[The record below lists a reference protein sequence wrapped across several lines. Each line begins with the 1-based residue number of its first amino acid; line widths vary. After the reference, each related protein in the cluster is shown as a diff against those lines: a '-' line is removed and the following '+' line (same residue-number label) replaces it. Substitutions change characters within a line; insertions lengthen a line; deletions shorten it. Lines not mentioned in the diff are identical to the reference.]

1 MTMNDRSAARPICV
15 GVKRALESAGVT
27 LLALTTFMA
36 SSASA
41 QEAADAQQA
50 TAPQDAAPATG
61 GGSET
66 LEAITVTGSRIAR
79 ADGYEAPTPV
89 SVLGAEELNKMAT
102 VTIADSVNRLPAF
115 TNSQTPRNRSSN
127 ISSGTAGTNILNL
140 RGLGAN
146 RTLVLQ
152 DGKRLVG
159 STIATGTLSGAVDV
173 NMIPSGLVQ
182 RVDVVTGGASAVYG
196 SDALAG
202 VVNFV
207 LDKEFTGIK
216 GNVDYGATT
225 AGDGE
230 NYKVTLT
237 AGTKL
242 ADDRLH
248 LLFSG
253 EYADDQGIIGNDRSW
268 ADDSFQLMSNP
279 LATQAGQPSLL
290 TVHNAGVANG
300 TYGGL
305 TLSCQRVTPYVDLV
319 TGQPGNRLAA
329 IPGACGLRGTQ
340 FVDGGSAIPFQFG
353 PLVNGPTMQG
363 GDWEASRVD
372 RATTIALPLQR
383 KTLFGRV
390 AFDISDNVTT
400 FLDLQYG
407 QTWSHNQQVVPIL
420 NNGGSVYVYANNNV
434 VRPDG
439 TTFTAPNAFLAPELR
454 ATMLA
459 NNVDAIEIGTFNGD
473 MHYLQGI
480 NERELKRGVFGF
492 EGNFELGG
500 KEWNWDASYVHGE
513 QNIVSRT
520 PTNRV
525 NARYAAAINA
535 VRDPVSGNIVCGAR
549 DGFLNIRLD
558 ANCRPY
564 NPMGLGVNS
573 AQGLDYITDMGWS
586 DITLKQQ
593 VIAASMSGEPFENWA
608 GGVSLAFG
616 AEHRKESSEGSVS
629 ALDQSSAFFAGNYK
643 ATIGEYDVN
652 EAFLETVVPLLKD
665 VPGAEQLDFN
675 GAVRWTDYSES
686 GEVTTWKAGL
696 VWSPIEDARFRF
708 TRSRDIRAPG
718 LGELFNKGSG
728 GTGNNIDLGLP
739 PDAQGRYPQYF
750 MQSQTIG
757 NLNLKPEEADTT
769 GIGVVLTPR
778 FLPGFT
784 MSVDY
789 YKIEV
794 DGTIYVRTTREII
807 EGCYNS
813 LDQQLCSQIARDAA
827 GFINVVTSYPENI
840 VGETA
845 SGIDVDATYRLSIG
859 PGDLTLRAMGTFVD
873 KLETTT
879 ATGQKIDGKGINS
892 DDAGIGLGANL
903 SGPRHRFLL
912 SAGYDWDPVS
922 VTLSMRG
929 ISSGKYNNGFLE
941 CAVGECPTL
950 AQAQAL
956 GYNNTINDNH
966 IESAHYFDLGVNY
979 KLEGLGEI
987 YFVVENLTD
996 EDPAK
1001 VAGGRGAGFY
1011 QGQSNVTLYDRFGTM
1026 FHGGV
1031 RFQF

>member
-1 MTMNDRSAARPICV
+1 MNDRSAARSGERPV
-15 GVKRALESAGVT
+15 SAAVRRALGPASA
-27 LLALTTFMA
+27 LLALTSFVAFNAM
-36 SSASA
+36 A
-41 QEAADAQQA
+41 QETAEQVAQA
-50 TAPQDAAPATG
+50 GPSPAPQTDTGATSAPA
-61 GGSET
+61 GSDT

-89 SVLGAEELNKMAT
+89 SVLGAEDLNKMAT
-102 VTIADSVNRLPAF
+102 TTIADSVNRLPAF

-127 ISSGTAGTNILNL
+127 ISSGTAGTNLLNL

-152 DGKRLVG
+152 DGKRMVG
-159 STIATGTLSGAVDV
+159 SSIATGTLSGAVDV

-207 LDKEFTGIK
+207 LDKDFTGVK
-216 GNVDYGATT
+216 TNVDYGMTS

-230 NYKVTLT
+230 NYKFTVT

-253 EYADDQGIIGNDRSW
+253 EYANDEGIIGNDRSW
-268 ADDSFQLMSNP
+268 ADDSFQLMTNP
-279 LATQAGQPSLL
+279 NASQAGQPSLL

-305 TLSCQRVTPYVDLV
+305 TLSCQRITPYVDLV
-319 TGQPGNRLAA
+319 TGQPGNRLATM
-329 IPGACGLRGTQ
+329 PGACGLRGTQ
-340 FVDGGSAIPFQFG
+340 FVTGGEAIPFQFG
-353 PLVNGPTMQG
+353 NLVNGPTMSG

-372 RATTIALPLQR
+372 RATTIALPLER
-383 KTLFGRV
+383 KTLFGR
-390 AFDISDNVTT
+390 ASYDLTDNVTA
-400 FLDLQYG
+400 FVDLQYG
-407 QTWSHNQQVVPIL
+407 KTWSHNEQVVPIL
-420 NNGGSVYVYANNNV
+420 NNGGSVFVYQ
-434 VRPDG
+434 D
-439 TTFTAPNAFLAPELR
+439 NAFLSQDIRNVMA
-454 ATMLA
+454 A
-459 NNVDAIEIGTFNGD
+459 NNIDAIEIGTFNGD

-480 NERELKRGVFGF
+480 NEREMKRGVLGF
-492 EGNFELGG
+492 EGNFDLGG

-513 QNIVSRT
+513 QNIVSWT

-525 NARYAAAINA
+525 NSRYLAAINSRVDTA
-535 VRDPVSGNIVCGAR
+535 TGNIVCGAR
-549 DGFLNIRLD
+549 DRFLNIVVD
-558 ANCRPY
+558 PACRAY

-573 AQGLDYITDMGWS
+573 PQAIDYVTETGHS

-608 GGVSLAFG
+608 GPVSTAFG
-616 AEHRKESSEGSVS
+616 VEHRKESADGSVS
-629 ALDQSSAFFAGNYK
+629 ALDQASAFFAGNYK
-643 ATIGEYDVN
+643 ATVGEYTVN
-652 EAFLETVVPLLKD
+652 EGFFETVVPLLKD
-665 VPGAEQLDFN
+665 VPGADVLDFN
-675 GAVRWTDYSES
+675 GAVRYTDYSES
-686 GEVTTWKAGL
+686 GAVTTWKAGL
-696 VWSPIEDARFRF
+696 VWSPLEDMRFRV
-708 TRSRDIRAPG
+708 TKSRDIRAPG
-718 LGELFNKGSG
+718 LGELFNKGAG
-728 GTGNNIDLGLP
+728 GTGNNTDLAPGMV
-739 PDAQGRYPQYF
+739 DAQGRQLQYF

-757 NLNLKPEEADTT
+757 NRNLKPEEADTT

-794 DGTIYVRTTREII
+794 DGTIYARSTREII
-807 EGCYNS
+807 EGCYNNA
-813 LDQQLCSQIARDAA
+813 DAQLCSQIHRNDA
-827 GFINVVTSYPENI
+827 GFIDVVTSYPENI

-845 SGIDVDATYRLSIG
+845 SGIDVDATYRLPVG

-879 ATGQKIDGKGINS
+879 ATGLKIDGKGVNS

-903 SGPRHRFLL
+903 SGPKYRFLL
-912 SAGYDWDPVS
+912 SAGYDWNPVS
-922 VTLSMRG
+922 VTLTMRG
-929 ISSGKYNNGFLE
+929 ISSGVYNNAFYE
-941 CAVGECPTL
+941 CQIGSCPTSAEL
-950 AQAQAL
+950 TAM
-956 GYNNTINDNH
+956 GYTNSINDNH
-966 IESAHYFDLGVNY
+966 IASAHYFDLGVNY
-979 KLEGLGEI
+979 KLEDLGEV
-987 YFVVENLTD
+987 YFVVENLTN

-1031 RFQF
+1031 RFKF

>member
-1 MTMNDRSAARPICV
+1 MNDRSAARPVTV
-15 GVKRALESAGVT
+15 GVKRALGSAGA

-36 SSASA
+36 TGALA
-41 QEAADAQQA
+41 QEAAQ
-50 TAPQDAAPATG
+50 APQDAAAPAG
-61 GGSET
+61 GGDT

-102 VTIADSVNRLPAF
+102 TTIADSVNRLPAF
-115 TNSQTPRNRSSN
+115 TGSQTPRNRSSN
-127 ISSGTAGTNILNL
+127 ISSGTAGTNLLNL

-159 STIATGTLSGAVDV
+159 SSIATGSLSGAVDV

-207 LDKEFTGIK
+207 LDKEFTGVK
-216 GNVDYGATT
+216 GNVDYGMTS

-230 NYKVTLT
+230 NYKLSLT
-237 AGTKL
+237 AGTGF
-242 ADDRLH
+242 ADGRGH

-253 EYADDQGIIGNDRSW
+253 EFADDKGIIGNDRSW
-268 ADDSFQLMSNP
+268 ADDSFQLMTNP
-279 LATQAGQPSLL
+279 RSARPGQVTTPAQAGQPTLL

-305 TLSCQRVTPYVDLV
+305 ALSCQRRTPYVDLI
-319 TGQPGNRLAA
+319 TQQPGVRLQPMAA
-329 IPGACGLRGTQ
+329 GACGLRGTQ
-340 FVDGGSAIPFQFG
+340 FVTGGAAIPFQFG
-353 PLVNGPTMQG
+353 NPLSGPVMQG

-383 KTLFGRV
+383 KTLFGR
-390 AFDISDNVTT
+390 ASFDITDNVTT
-400 FLDLQYG
+400 FVDLQYG
-407 QTWSHNQQVVPIL
+407 KTWSHNEQVVPIL
-420 NNGGSVYVYANNNV
+420 NNGGSVYVYQ
-434 VRPDG
+434 D
-439 TTFTAPNAFLAPELR
+439 NAFLLPEIR
-454 ATMLA
+454 NVMAA
-459 NNVDAIEIGTFNGD
+459 NNIDAIEIGTFNGD

-513 QNIVSRT
+513 QNIVSLT

-525 NARYAAAINA
+525 NAKYAKAINA
-535 VRDPVSGNIVCGAR
+535 VRDPGTGNIVCGSRSA
-549 DGFLNIRLD
+549 DLTSVVVD
-558 ANCRPY
+558 PECRPY
-564 NPMGLGVNS
+564 NPMGLDVNS
-573 AQGLDYITDMGWS
+573 QQGLDYITDMGSS
-586 DITLKQQ
+586 DMTLKQQ
-593 VIAASMSGEPFENWA
+593 VVAASMSGEPFDNWA
-608 GGVSLAFG
+608 GPVSFAFG
-616 AEHRKESSEGSVS
+616 AEHRKESAEGSVS
-629 ALDQSSAFFAGNYK
+629 ALDQASAFFAGNYK
-643 ATIGEYDVN
+643 ATVGEYDVN
-652 EAFLETVVPLLKD
+652 EGFVETVFPLLKD
-665 VPGAEQLDFN
+665 VPGADVLDFN
-675 GAVRWTDYSES
+675 GAVRYTDYSES
-686 GEVTTWKAGL
+686 GAVTTWKAGL
-696 VWSPIEDARFRF
+696 VWSPLEDARFRF
-708 TRSRDIRAPG
+708 TKSRDIRAPG
-718 LGELFNKGSG
+718 LGELFNQGAG

-739 PDAQGRYPQYF
+739 GDPTYF

-757 NLNLKPEEADTT
+757 NRNLKPEEADTT
-769 GIGVVLTPR
+769 GLGVVLTPR

-794 DGTIYVRTTREII
+794 DGTIYVRNSREII
-807 EGCYNS
+807 EGCYRA
-813 LDQQLCSQIARDAA
+813 LDQQLCSQIRRNAA
-827 GFINVVTSYPENI
+827 GFIDVITAFPENI

-845 SGIDVDATYRLSIG
+845 SGVDVDATYRLPVG

-873 KLETTT
+873 KLETTS
-879 ATGQKIDGKGINS
+879 ATGQKIDGKGVNS
-892 DDAGIGLGANL
+892 DDAGISLGANL
-903 SGPRHRFLL
+903 SGPKYRYFL
-912 SAGYDWDPVS
+912 SAGYDLDPVS

-929 ISSGKYNNGFLE
+929 ISSGVYNNRFLE
-941 CAVGECPTL
+941 CEVGSCPDVNSL
-950 AQAQAL
+950 AAM
-956 GYNNTINDNH
+956 GYSDTINDNH
-966 IESAHYFDLGVNY
+966 IASAHYFDLGLNY
-979 KLEGLGEI
+979 KLEGLGEV
-987 YFVVENLTD
+987 YFVVENLTN

>member
-1 MTMNDRSAARPICV
+1 
-15 GVKRALESAGVT
+15 
-27 LLALTTFMA
+27 
-36 SSASA
+36 
-41 QEAADAQQA
+41 
-50 TAPQDAAPATG
+50 
-61 GGSET
+61 
-66 LEAITVTGSRIAR
+66 
-79 ADGYEAPTPV
+79 
-89 SVLGAEELNKMAT
+89 VLGAEELNKMAT

-207 LDKEFTGIK
+207 LDKDFTGIK

-230 NYKVTLT
+230 NYKVSLT
-237 AGTKL
+237 AGTGF
-242 ADDRLH
+242 ADGRGH

-253 EYADDQGIIGNDRSW
+253 EYSDDKGIIGNDRGW
-268 ADDSFQLMSNP
+268 ADDSFQLMNNP
-279 LATQAGQPSLL
+279 LKGQPGQPTLL

-305 TLSCQRVTPYVDLV
+305 TLSCRNITPYVDLV
-319 TGQPGNRLAA
+319 TGQPGNRLTNA
-329 IPGACGLRGTQ
+329 PGACGLRGTQ
-340 FVDGGSAIPFQFG
+340 FVTGGAAIPFQFG
-353 PLVNGPTMQG
+353 DLVSAPTMSG
-363 GDWEASRVD
+363 GDWQASRVD
-372 RATTIALPLQR
+372 RSTTIALPLQR
-383 KTLFGRV
+383 KTLFGR
-390 AFDISDNVTT
+390 ASFDITDNVTT
-400 FLDLQYG
+400 FVDLQYG
-407 QTWSHNQQVVPIL
+407 STWSHNTQVVPIL
-420 NNGGSVYVYANNNV
+420 NNGGSVFVYQ
-434 VRPDG
+434 D
-439 TTFTAPNAFLAPELR
+439 NAFLAPEIR
-454 ATMLA
+454 QTMID
-459 NNVDAIEIGTFNGD
+459 NNIDAIEIGTFNGD
-473 MHYLQGI
+473 MHALQGI

-492 EGNFELGG
+492 EGNFDLGG
-500 KEWNWDASYVHGE
+500 REWNWDASYVHGE
-513 QNIVSRT
+513 QNIVSKT

-525 NARYAAAINA
+525 NANYAAAINA
-535 VRDPVSGNIVCGAR
+535 VRDANGNIVCGPR
-549 DGFLNIRLD
+549 DQFLNITVD
-558 ANCRPY
+558 PNCRPY
-564 NPMGLGVNS
+564 NPMGVGVNS
-573 AQGLDYITDMGWS
+573 QQSLDYITEMGWS

-593 VIAASMSGEPFENWA
+593 VIAASMSGEPFDNWA
-608 GGVSLAFG
+608 GPVSLAFG

-643 ATIGEYDVN
+643 ATIGEYTVN
-652 EAFLETVVPLLKD
+652 EGFVETVFPLLKD
-665 VPGAEQLDFN
+665 VPGAEVLDFN
-675 GAVRWTDYSES
+675 GAVRFTDYSES

-696 VWSPIEDARFRF
+696 VWSPLEDMRFRF

-718 LGELFNKGSG
+718 LGELFNAGSG
-728 GTGNNIDLGLP
+728 GTGNNTDLGLAGSP
-739 PDAQGRYPQYF
+739 TYF
-750 MQSQTIG
+750 MQSQTLG

-769 GIGVVLTPR
+769 GLGVVLTPR

-784 MSVDY
+784 MSIDY

-794 DGTIYVRTTREII
+794 DGTIYVRSTREII
-807 EGCYNS
+807 EGCYNRA
-813 LDQQLCSQIARDAA
+813 DQKLCSQIHRNAA
-827 GFINVVTSYPENI
+827 GFIDVVTSYPENI

-845 SGIDVDATYRLSIG
+845 SGVDVDATYRLPVG

-879 ATGQKIDGKGINS
+879 ATGQKIDGKGVNS

-903 SGPRHRFLL
+903 SGPKYRFLL
-912 SAGYDWDPVS
+912 SAGYDWNPVS

-929 ISSGKYNNGFLE
+929 ISSGVYNNAFFE
-941 CAVGECPTL
+941 CGVGSCPSASELT
-950 AQAQAL
+950 AM
-956 GYNNTINDNH
+956 GYTNSINDNH
-966 IESAHYFDLGVNY
+966 IASAHYFDLGVNY
-979 KLEGLGEI
+979 QLEGLGEL
-987 YFVVENLTD
+987 YFVIENLTN

-1026 FHGGV
+1026 YHGGV
-1031 RFQF
+1031 RFKF

>member
-1 MTMNDRSAARPICV
+1 MTMNDRSAARPIAV
-15 GVKRALESAGVT
+15 GVKRALGCAGVT

-36 SSASA
+36 TSATA
-41 QEAADAQQA
+41 QEAEATAQA
-50 TAPQDAAPATG
+50 TAPQDTPAATG
-61 GGSET
+61 GGGDTT

-89 SVLGAEELNKMAT
+89 SVLGADDLNKMAT
-102 VTIADSVNRLPAF
+102 TTIADSVNRLPAF

-127 ISSGTAGTNILNL
+127 ISSGTAGTNLLNL

-152 DGKRLVG
+152 DGKRMVG
-159 STIATGTLSGAVDV
+159 SSIATGTLSGAVDV

-207 LDKEFTGIK
+207 LDKEFTGVK

-225 AGDGE
+225 AGDGD
-230 NYKVTLT
+230 NYKITLT
-237 AGTKL
+237 AGT
-242 ADDRLH
+242 AFAGDRGH

-253 EYADDQGIIGNDRSW
+253 EYADDKGIIGNERSW
-268 ADDSFQLMSNP
+268 ADDSFQLMNNP
-279 LATQAGQPSLL
+279 LSAQPGQPTLL

-305 TLSCQRVTPYVDLV
+305 ALSCQRITPYTDIV
-319 TGQPGNRLAA
+319 TGQAGNRLAA
-329 IPGACGLRGTQ
+329 RPGACGLRGTQ
-340 FVDGGSAIPFQFG
+340 FVTGGEAIPFQFG
-353 PLVNGPTMQG
+353 SLVSGPTMSG
-363 GDWEASRVD
+363 GDWEASRID

-383 KTLFGRV
+383 KTLFGR
-390 AFDISDNVTT
+390 ASFDITDNVTA
-400 FLDLQYG
+400 FVDVQYG
-407 QTWSHNQQVVPIL
+407 KTSSHNTQVVPIL
-420 NNGGSVYVYANNNV
+420 NNGGSVYVYQ
-434 VRPDG
+434 D
-439 TTFTAPNAFLAPELR
+439 NAFLLPEIR
-454 ATMLA
+454 NAMVA

-480 NERELKRGVFGF
+480 NERELKRGVVGF

-500 KEWNWDASYVHGE
+500 KQWNWDTSYVHGE
-513 QNIVSRT
+513 QNIESWT

-525 NARYAAAINA
+525 NAKYLAAINA
-535 VRDPVSGNIVCGAR
+535 VRDPATGNIVCGPR
-549 DGFLNIRLD
+549 DRFLNITID
-558 ANCRPY
+558 PNCRPY
-564 NPMGLGVNS
+564 NPMGLDVNS
-573 AQGLDYITDMGWS
+573 PQTIDYITDTGHS

-593 VIAASMSGEPFENWA
+593 VVAAGVSGEPFDNWA
-608 GGVSLAFG
+608 GPVSVAFG
-616 AEHRKESSEGSVS
+616 GEHRKESADSSVS
-629 ALDQSSAFFAGNYK
+629 ALDTASAFFAGNYK
-643 ATIGEYDVN
+643 ATVGEYDVT
-652 EAFLETVVPLLKD
+652 EAFMETVFPLLKD
-665 VPGAEQLDFN
+665 VPGADMLDFN
-675 GAVRWTDYSES
+675 GAVRWTDYSVS

-696 VWSPIEDARFRF
+696 VWGPLEDLRFRL

-718 LGELFNKGSG
+718 LGELFNKGAG
-728 GTGNNIDLGLP
+728 GTGNNTDEGLP
-739 PDAQGRYPQYF
+739 GRPTYF

-769 GIGVVLTPR
+769 GVGVVLTPR

-794 DGTIYVRTTREII
+794 DGTIAVRTTREII
-807 EGCYNS
+807 EGCYLGGDS
-813 LDQQLCSQIARDAA
+813 QLCSQIARDAA
-827 GFINVVTSYPENI
+827 GFITVVTSYPENI

-845 SGIDVDATYRLSIG
+845 SGVDVDATYRLPVG

-873 KLETTT
+873 KLETINTL
-879 ATGQKIDGKGINS
+879 GQKIDGKGVNS

-903 SGPRHRFLL
+903 SGPKYRYLL
-912 SAGYDWDPVS
+912 SAGYDWNPVS
-922 VTLSMRG
+922 LTLTMRG
-929 ISSGKYNNGFLE
+929 ISSGKYNNAFLE
-941 CAVGECPTL
+941 CDVGSCPAPSQL
-950 AQAQAL
+950 AAM
-956 GYNNTINDNH
+956 GYTNTINDNH
-966 IESAHYFDLGVNY
+966 IEAAHYFDLGINY
-979 KLEGLGEI
+979 KLEDLGEI
-987 YFVVENLTD
+987 YLVIENLTN
-996 EDPAK
+996 EDPAQ

>member
-1 MTMNDRSAARPICV
+1 MHDRSAARSGERPVSAAI
-15 GVKRALESAGVT
+15 KRALGPASVT
-27 LLALTTFMA
+27 LLALTSFVATGAM
-36 SSASA
+36 A
-41 QEAADAQQA
+41 QETAEQVAQA
-50 TAPQDAAPATG
+50 SPSPAPQSATG
-61 GGSET
+61 GSSSNISSDT

-89 SVLGAEELNKMAT
+89 SVLGAEDLNKMAT

-152 DGKRLVG
+152 DGKRMVG

-207 LDKEFTGIK
+207 LDKEFTGVK

-225 AGDGE
+225 MGDGE
-230 NYKVTLT
+230 NYKVSLT
-237 AGTKL
+237 AGTGF
-242 ADDRLH
+242 ADDRGH

-253 EYADDQGIIGNDRSW
+253 EYSDDKGIIGNNRDW
-268 ADDSFQLMSNP
+268 ADDSFQLMNNP
-279 LATQAGQPSLL
+279 LASQPGQPTLL

-305 TLSCQRVTPYVDLV
+305 TLSCRNITPYVDLV
-319 TGQPGNRLAA
+319 TGQPGNRLTAA
-329 IPGACGLRGTQ
+329 PGACGLRGTQ
-340 FVDGGSAIPFQFG
+340 FVTGGAAIPFQFG
-353 PLVNGPTMQG
+353 DLVNGPTMRG

-383 KTLFGRV
+383 KTLFGR
-390 AFDISDNVTT
+390 ASFDITDNVTT
-400 FLDLQYG
+400 FVDLQWG
-407 QTWSHNQQVVPIL
+407 KTWSHNTQVVPIL
-420 NNGGSVYVYANNNV
+420 NNGGSVYVYQ
-434 VRPDG
+434 D
-439 TTFTAPNAFLAPELR
+439 NAFLAPEIR
-454 ATMLA
+454 DVMVA
-459 NNVDAIEIGTFNGD
+459 NDIDAIEIGTFNGD

-492 EGNFELGG
+492 EGNFDLGG
-500 KEWNWDASYVHGE
+500 REWNWDAAYVHGE
-513 QNIVSRT
+513 QNIVSLT

-525 NARYAAAINA
+525 NSRYSAAINA
-535 VRDPVSGNIVCGAR
+535 VRDPATGNIVCGPR
-549 DGFLNIRLD
+549 DQFLNIVVD
-558 ANCRPY
+558 PNCRPY

-573 AQGLDYITDMGWS
+573 PQALDYITDMGHS

-593 VIAASMSGEPFENWA
+593 VLAASMSGEPFDNWA
-608 GGVSLAFG
+608 GPVSLAFG
-616 AEHRKESSEGSVS
+616 AEHRKESSDGWVS
-629 ALDQSSAFFAGNYK
+629 DLDQASAFFAGNYK
-643 ATIGEYDVN
+643 ATIGEYDVT
-652 EAFLETVVPLLKD
+652 EGFVETVFPLLSD
-665 VPGAEQLDFN
+665 VPGADQLDFN
-675 GAVRWTDYSES
+675 GAVRYTDYSVS

-696 VWSPIEDARFRF
+696 VWSPLEDMRFRF

-718 LGELFNKGSG
+718 LGELFNQGSG

-739 PDAQGRYPQYF
+739 GNPTYF

-784 MSVDY
+784 MSIDY

-794 DGTIYVRTTREII
+794 DGTIAVRTTREII
-807 EGCYNS
+807 ENCYQRG
-813 LDQQLCSQIARDAA
+813 DAQMCSQIHRNAA
-827 GFINVVTSYPENI
+827 GFIDVVTSYPENI

-845 SGIDVDATYRLSIG
+845 SGVDVDATYRLPVG

-873 KLETTT
+873 KLETINTL
-879 ATGQKIDGKGINS
+879 GQKIDGKGVNS
-892 DDAGIGLGANL
+892 DDAGIGLGAEL
-903 SGPRHRFLL
+903 SGPKYRYLL
-912 SAGYDWDPVS
+912 SAGYDLNPFS
-922 VTLSMRG
+922 VTLTMRG
-929 ISSGKYNNGFLE
+929 ISSGVYNNAFFE
-941 CAVGECPTL
+941 CAVGSCPSSSEL
-950 AQAQAL
+950 AAM
-956 GYNNTINDNH
+956 GYTNSINDNH
-966 IESAHYFDLGVNY
+966 IDAAHYFDLAVNY
-979 KLEGLGEI
+979 QLEEFGELYLVI
-987 YFVVENLTD
+987 ENLTD

-1011 QGQSNVTLYDRFGTM
+1011 QGQSNVELYDRFGTM

-1031 RFQF
+1031 RFKF